1 MKRLVIAATTALL
14 AHGNIVWAQAPAP
27 AAGSDPGNLSRF
39 SRGIKMRYDNIK
51 RDVVEAAEAVPESE
65 YSFKPTPEV
74 RSFGEII
81 GHIADT
87 QNFFCAAAAGSN
99 PQYADT
105 LEKTAKTKAELV
117 KGLKDSVTKCDDVY
131 GKTDAANAL
140 SLVKTGKNDS
150 LRGMILLDNVAHD
163 NEHYGNIVTYMRL
176 KGHVPPSTARTQKSS
191 SGE

>member
-1 MKRLVIAATTALL
+1 MRHFVLVAVTALV
-14 AHGNIVWAQAPAP
+14 AHGNIVWAQAPA
-27 AAGSDPGNLSRF
+27 AGSDPGNLTRF
-39 SRGIKMRYDNIK
+39 SRGVKQRYDNIK
-51 RDVVEAAEAVPESE
+51 RDVVEAAEAVPDAE
-65 YSFKPTPEV
+65 YSFKPTPDV

-87 QNFFCAAAAGSN
+87 QNFFCAAANGSN

-117 KGLKDSVTKCDDVY
+117 KGLKDSVATCDDVY
-131 GKTDAANAL
+131 AKTDASNAL
-140 SLVKTGKNDS
+140 SLVKAGKGDS
-150 LRGMILLDNVAHD
+150 LRAMILLDNVSHD

>member
-1 MKRLVIAATTALL
+1 MKHLLLAAATAL
-14 AHGNIVWAQAPAP
+14 AVNGNIVWAQAPA
-27 AAGSDPGNLSRF
+27 AGSDPGNMTRF
-39 SRGIKMRYDNIK
+39 SRGIKARYDNIK
-51 RDVVEAAEAVPESE
+51 RDVVEAAEAVPEAE
-65 YSFKPTPEV
+65 YSFKPTPDV

-87 QNFFCAAAAGSN
+87 QNYFCSVAGGAN

-105 LEKTAKTKAELV
+105 LEKSAKTKADLV
-117 KGLKDSVTKCDDVY
+117 KGLKESVATCDNVY

-140 SLVKTGKNDS
+140 TLVKAGKGDA
-150 LRGMILLDNVAHD
+150 LRAMILLDNVSHD

-176 KGHVPPSTARTQKSS
+176 KEHVPPSTARTQKSS